1 MYGGYSLG
9 SSALGG
15 LSWPLSSF
23 VEVTGTTSTIIKA
36 YVKAYLLATTGVG
49 QVEDYPNQDFNT
61 WPGIE
66 VSYDGNSS
74 TYLSTTENDIV
85 YVYTLFVYQIVE
97 GAIDRRRARLILEE
111 LSDTIAD
118 RFDSNEFLDG
128 ILLPSGK
135 TMIGVRPTT
144 VEIAED
150 EEGKFVV
157 AKIEI
162 ATRVTKAN

>member
-1 MYGGYSLG
+1 M
-9 SSALGG
+9 
-15 LSWPLSSF
+15 
-23 VEVTGTTSTIIKA
+23 TTSASIIKE
-36 YVKAYLLATTGVG
+36 YIKSYLTATTGVG

-66 VSYDGNSS
+66 ISYNGNTS
-74 TYLSTTENDIV
+74 TYLSTTENDIL
-85 YVYTLFVYQIVE
+85 YAYTLFVYQIVE
-97 GAIDRRRARLILEE
+97 GAIDRRKARLILEE

-128 ILLPSGK
+128 ISLPSGK

-162 ATRVTKAN
+162 ATRVTKSN